1 MDEQFDCARD
11 AQRQGSRANLPY
23 SGTERPAPLQFG
35 GLLRRL
41 GAAATALAVAY
52 LVAPVR
58 LFDGATRFPVA
69 CTGPHQDLAWT
80 PLCSF
85 QPDGST
91 AAPGFARADLE
102 RAEREVQ
109 AVRRT

>member
-1 MDEQFDCARD
+1 MDEQFGCARD
-11 AQRQGSRANLPY
+11 AQRQGSLANVPFPR
-23 SGTERPAPLQFG
+23 TERPATLQFRV
-35 GLLRRL
+35 LLRRL

-80 PLCSF
+80 PLCGL

-91 AAPGFARADLE
+91 AAPGFARAGLE
-102 RAEREVQ
+102 RAERAVQ
-109 AVRRT
+109 AARRT